1 MIRSS
6 CLLLAVAISAPC
18 LKAADGD
25 SIDSVVRSV
34 YDVISGPPGP
44 RNWDRFRSLF
54 AEGARMIPMRKTSAG
69 GMAPVVLTPEQ
80 FIERVSANAA
90 KEGFFEHEIGRRVD
104 SFGDIAHVFSA
115 YESRRA
121 PEEKPFT
128 RGINSFQLVR
138 SGGSWRVVTIL
149 WDSER
154 EGNAIP
160 DRYLKPSGD

>member
-1 MIRSS
+1 MTRCSV
-6 CLLLAVAISAPC
+6 LLLAVAVSTPC

-25 SIDSVVRSV
+25 SIDSLVHAV
-34 YDVISGPPGP
+34 YDVISGPAGP
-44 RNWDRFRSLF
+44 RDWDRFRKLF
-54 AEGARMIPMRKTSAG
+54 AEGARLIPMRKNAAG
-69 GMAPVVLTPEQ
+69 ETAPVALTPEQ
-80 FIERVSANAA
+80 FIERVSANTA
-90 KEGFFEHEIGRRVD
+90 KQGFFEHEIGRRVD
-104 SFGDIAHVFSA
+104 SFGDIAHVFST

-154 EGNAIP
+154 DGNPIP
-160 DRYLKPSGD
+160 ERYLKPGGN

>member
-1 MIRSS
+1 MTRCSV
-6 CLLLAVAISAPC
+6 LLLAVAISTSC

-25 SIDSVVRSV
+25 SIDSLVRAV

-44 RNWDRFRSLF
+44 RDWDRFRKLF
-54 AEGARMIPMRKTSAG
+54 AEGARMIPMRKTPAG
-69 GMAPVVLTPEQ
+69 DMAPVVLTPEQ
-80 FIERVSANAA
+80 FIERVSANTA
-90 KEGFFEHEIGRRVD
+90 KQGFFESEIIRRVD
-104 SFGDIAHVFSA
+104 SFGDIAHVFST

-138 SGGSWRVVTIL
+138 SGGAWRVLTIL

-154 EGNAIP
+154 DGNSIP
-160 DRYLKPSGD
+160 ERYLKPGGD